1 MSKTACII
9 GATGLVGSKL
19 VNLLISDDEFEK
31 VKMFVRRPAEIDHA
45 KVEEFVI
52 DFDNQEEWQKNLTGD
67 VLFSCLGTTLKV
79 AGSKNEQFK
88 IDYTYQYN
96 FAEAA
101 CKNNIPAY
109 VLISSA
115 GANPES
121 QIFYS
126 QMKGQLDQVVLG
138 LDFQIIR
145 ILKPSVLDGHRK
157 ERRRAEQFAI
167 KALQKLIPVLPFLRK
182 YAPIKGYRVAQA
194 MINSLKDY
202 PDLKSRVYVLDEVLE
217 LSSKF

>member
-31 VKMFVRRPAEIDHA
+31 IKIFVRRPAKIPHS
-45 KVEEFVI
+45 KIEEFVI
-52 DFDNQEEWQKNLTGD
+52 NFDNPEEWQKNLTGD

-88 IDYTYQYN
+88 IDFTYQHN
-96 FAEAA
+96 FAETA
-101 CKNNIPAY
+101 CKNNIPEY

-126 QMKGQLDQVVLG
+126 QMKGQLDQAVLG
-138 LDFQIIR
+138 FDFKIIR

-157 ERRRAEQFAI
+157 ERRKTELFAI
-167 KALQKLIPVLPFLRK
+167 NALQKLIPVVPFLKK

-202 PDLKSRVYVLDEVLE
+202 PDLKIRIYELDEVFE

>member
-1 MSKTACII
+1 LNKTACII
-9 GATGLVGSKL
+9 GATGLVGRKL
-19 VNLLISDDEFEK
+19 VNLLISNDEYEK
-31 VKMFVRRPAEIDHA
+31 VKIFVRRPAEIEHF

-52 DFDNQEEWQKNLTGD
+52 NFENQEEWQKKLLGD

-88 IDYTYQYN
+88 IDFTYQYN

-109 VLISSA
+109 VLVSSA

-126 QMKGQLDQVVLG
+126 QMKGQLDQAVMG
-138 LDFQIIR
+138 LDFKIIR
-145 ILKPSVLDGHRK
+145 ILKPSVLEGHRQ
-157 ERRRAEQFAI
+157 ERRRAEKFTI
-167 KALQKLIPVLPFLRK
+167 DFLNKIIPFLPFLKK
-182 YAPIKGYRVAQA
+182 YSPIKDYRVAQA

-202 PDLKSRVYVLDEVLE
+202 PDLKIRQYVLDEVLG
-217 LSSKF
+217 LSSKL